1 MNSHSKTKDSLSKL
15 KVWKLQYA
23 RVVLVAAMVMYPISG
38 VILQYLDSTTLEN
51 MTHRAL
57 LGLMFASVLLGTFW
71 VEHVKRNYI
80 CYLYASLAI
89 AIIWSGWIT
98 VENKFDVNYSIIL
111 LTGIAATASIIL
123 HRNLMVIFLLLST
136 IILCL
141 YISFVPNNQFHTL
154 TLPLATCIL
163 FAVYMIRETYRQ
175 QIVKEVRTLNEQLLI
190 LNSNLEDKV
199 VERTKM
205 LEKKNEELE
214 KLTYI
219 VSHDLKAPLRNIGSF
234 AGLMEK
240 KIEKNDLDA
249 VKSYNR
255 IISKSVERMST
266 IVSDLLTF
274 GKIEQVDNK
283 LVETHV
289 PSIIKDI
296 IDVNYSSELYSNVRF
311 TISDDFPDVITC
323 DYNKISLII
332 QNLIGNGIKY
342 NDSTIKFIRI
352 YYSSTEEYHKILIQ
366 DNGIGI
372 SEKYKEKIFEMFSRL
387 HSSSKYDGTG
397 IGLSI
402 CKKIAK
408 KHGGD
413 IDFVSNHGE
422 GTTFCF
428 TICKSLELKPVPKK
442 VEAK

>member
-1 MNSHSKTKDSLSKL
+1 MNSYSKTKDSLSKL

-23 RVVLVAAMVMYPISG
+23 RVVLFAAMLMYPISG
-38 VILQYLDSTTLEN
+38 FILRHLNDTNIDPLG
-51 MTHRAL
+51 HRFMLA
-57 LGLMFASVLLGTFW
+57 LMFGSCLLGTYYSD
-71 VEHVKRNYI
+71 HVRKNFLH
-80 CYLYASLAI
+80 YLYLSCSI
-89 AIIWSGWIT
+89 AIIWSGWVT
-98 VENKFDVNYSIIL
+98 VKNNFDFNYSIIL

-123 HRNLMVIFLLLST
+123 HRNLMVLFLILST
-136 IILCL
+136 VILCI
-141 YISFVPNNQFHTL
+141 YISFIPNNQFHTL
-154 TLPLATCIL
+154 ALPLSTSIL
-163 FAVYMIRETYRQ
+163 FAVYFIRETYRQ
-175 QIVKEVRTLNEQLLI
+175 QIVKEVVTLNKQLLI
-190 LNSNLEDKV
+190 LNSNLEEKV

-234 AGLMEK
+234 ANLMEN
-240 KIEKNDLDA
+240 KIEKNDIES
-249 VKSYNR
+249 VKSYNK
-255 IISKSVERMST
+255 IISKSVDRMST

-289 PSIIKDI
+289 PSLIKDI
-296 IDVNYSSELYSNVRF
+296 IDVNFSSELYSNVRF
-311 TISDDFPDVITC
+311 EVSKDFPDVINC

-342 NDSTIKFIRI
+342 NDATIKFITI
-352 YYSSTEEYHKILIQ
+352 YYQSTEEFHKILIK

-387 HSSSKYDGTG
+387 HSESKYDGTG

-408 KHGGD
+408 KHGGE
-413 IDFVSNHGE
+413 IDFFSTHGE

-428 TICKSLELKPVPKK
+428 TISKNLELKPVSKTAK
-442 VEAK
+442 VK